1 MFWLWPFA
9 LTDRKLPDVSPIAE
23 RFAQNLGHYRAQS
36 DLTVEDLAAK
46 AEIHRTQ
53 VSDYL
58 NAKALPRLDALV
70 RLAGSLDVSVAQL
83 IEGIS
88 WDPAT
93 ATGEYRLRTPGR

>member
-1 MFWLWPFA
+1 M
-9 LTDRKLPDVSPIAE
+9 SPVAE
-23 RFAQNLGHYRAQS
+23 RFAQNLSHYRAQS
-36 DLTVEDLAAK
+36 DLTVEALAAR
-46 AEIHRTQ
+46 ADIHRTQ

-88 WDPAT
+88 WDPAVT
-93 ATGEYRLRTPGR
+93 AGEYRLRTPGK